1 MIKNLSRKELY
12 DLVWQKPIIQVAKD
26 YGLSDRGLG
35 KLCAKYQIPVPPR
48 GYWQKV
54 KNGQKIKIPKLER
67 INHIDDNIVI
77 LKPKTKVVTNTLP
90 DSIKNMIAAEQ
101 QPNNQVVVDYN
112 IKKYYPIIENWDK
125 IDKSKNRK
133 IDHKANKI
141 LNALIKALEE
151 RNYIVINDEARYRA
165 IKVGTEFDKVE
176 LWVLKYVKTYKKKI
190 GPEDGIRWEWR
201 RSDDEYTFAKEE
213 TNFYAV
219 YVKGHYDYENKKFIE
234 TEDIPIESLLNKV
247 IIYIIKK
254 LNSDKNKRL
263 EIEANHRKWELEY
276 QEEARQKE
284 LIRRNQEK
292 KENLIKDA
300 NDWKQ
305 AQNIRKYVSAVQTSI
320 STKQKD
326 AFNLWKD
333 WALKCADEIDPIKRI
348 DFKNP

>member
-1 MIKNLSRKELY
+1 MIKELSRKELY
-12 DLVWQKPIIQVAKD
+12 YLVWQKPIIQVAKD

-54 KNGQKIKIPKLER
+54 KNGQKIEIPKLEK
-67 INHIDDNIVI
+67 ISHLDDNIVI
-77 LKPKTKVVTNTLP
+77 LKPKTKVVTNLLP
-90 DSIKNMIAAEQ
+90 DSNRDMIAIEQ
-101 QPNNQVVVDYN
+101 QPQNQVVVDYN
-112 IKKYYPIIENWDK
+112 IKKYYPIIENWNR

-133 IDHKANKI
+133 IDPKANKI
-141 LNALIKALEE
+141 LNALIKALEK
-151 RNYIVINDEARYRA
+151 RNYIIINDEERYRA
-165 IKVGTEFDKVE
+165 IKVGTECDKVE

-190 GPEDGIRWEWR
+190 GPEDGFRWEWR

-234 TEDIPIESLLNKV
+234 TEDIPIDSLLNKV

-263 EIEANHRKWELEY
+263 EIEANHRKWELER
-276 QEEARQKE
+276 QEEVRQKE
-284 LIRRNQEK
+284 LIKRNQEK

-300 NDWKQ
+300 NDWKY
-305 AQNIRKYVSAVQTSI
+305 AQNIREYVSAVRTSI
-320 STKQKD
+320 SIEQKD
-326 AFNLWKD
+326 AFNMWED

-348 DFKNP
+348 DLKNL